1 MFNIK
6 IISIFA
12 ITVFLFFG
20 CEEST
25 KVKDSDSS
33 SKRNTLN
40 DSDLGHETGS
50 IEDYFYDFDEEI
62 DANYLYYNYYITSG
76 ANTINSPSGLNPYLD
91 TLNFRTFPFYTV
103 EVDNQLD
110 TVSYLLSLTPENI
123 DNYSTLYPL
132 DETNTDT
139 LNWCN
144 EMLVEYEGNCPA
156 SVEVDFDYTILL
168 SSVTGRV
175 DDVDTSKAIH
185 SSIISKKEAEFNIGW
200 TNINSLIWSNELKR
214 YEINPE
220 DSTYIK
226 QATICAGLCDSAL
239 TNSLLEYCSDDFT
252 AEIFTD
258 LNNDGTFQQGIDEF
272 NVEKHD
278 EDGDGVW
285 TGCYDP
291 TFVIENITDHFE
303 HMRQVWNSY

>member
-12 ITVFLFFG
+12 LFVLFFVG
-20 CEEST
+20 CDVTT
-25 KVKDSDSS
+25 KVEDSKSIGKS
-33 SKRNTLN
+33 NTLN
-40 DSDLGHETGS
+40 ESTLGNETGYVH
-50 IEDYFYDFDEEI
+50 DYFYDFDEEI

-91 TLNFRTFPFYTV
+91 TLNFHTFPLYTV
-103 EVDNQLD
+103 EVDNQLA

-168 SSVTGRV
+168 SSV
-175 DDVDTSKAIH
+175 DDLCRRF
-185 SSIISKKEAEFNIGW
+185 SSFSF
-200 TNINSLIWSNELKR
+200 
-214 YEINPE
+214 
-220 DSTYIK
+220 IK
-226 QATICAGLCDSAL
+226 SM
-239 TNSLLEYCSDDFT
+239 LLE
-252 AEIFTD
+252 
-258 LNNDGTFQQGIDEF
+258 
-272 NVEKHD
+272 
-278 EDGDGVW
+278 
-285 TGCYDP
+285 
-291 TFVIENITDHFE
+291 
-303 HMRQVWNSY
+303 